1 MDEDFVFTDLLN
13 GNSKNSYFIESNWKK
28 NLFLTYLFIKKK
40 LLNLI
45 FYHVELR
52 KELTFHWYFVWKL
65 KISIF
70 CWTKSETKLFWY
82 LFSQRNLINLI
93 SIKSNWKEDFVFY
106 WLFDWKLKKF
116 ILYQVKL
123 KKVLVSYL
131 SSQRNIINLIS
142 ITSNWKKTLFFTDL
156 LNGNSKISY
165 FFESNQ
171 KNNLFLT

>member
-1 MDEDFVFTDLLN
+1 ME
-13 GNSKNSYFIESNWKK
+13 
-28 NLFLTYLFIKKK
+28 
-40 LLNLI
+40 
-45 FYHVELR
+45 
-52 KELTFHWYFVWKL
+52 
-65 KISIF
+65 
-70 CWTKSETKLFWY
+70 
-82 LFSQRNLINLI
+82 
-93 SIKSNWKEDFVFY
+93 EDFVFY

-165 FFESNQ
+165 FFESNR
-171 KNNLFLT
+171 KKITCFLLNYSKKLLNLIFYQVKLEKELIFHWYFAGKLKIFILYWIKSIIKLFSYLFSQRKPIHLISIESNSVFKQNSLT